1 MRAVD
6 LITKKRDGGE
16 LEKEELEFL
25 IKGYVA
31 GEIPDYQ
38 MSAFLMAVF
47 FSGMSF
53 AETAT
58 LTRVMMYSGDSFDLS
73 SITGVKVD
81 KHSTGGVGDKVSLI
95 LAPLVASAG
104 VPVPMVSGRGLGH
117 TGGTLDKLES
127 IPGFTTRM
135 DGKRFI
141 DQIQRIGVAII
152 GQSDNFVP
160 ADKKLYAMRD
170 VTATVES
177 IPLISGSI
185 VSKKA
190 ASGADS
196 FVFDVKTGTGAFM
209 DTEDRARELAHALI
223 GVMKELGK
231 KSMALITDMNQP
243 LGCAIGNSLEV
254 IECIESLKGNPP
266 SDLREICM
274 ELGMRML
281 LLGERAATLEEA
293 EGILKER
300 WASGAALQ
308 KFQEMVKAQGGNP
321 DIIDNTSLL
330 DVSPDIKDLT
340 SPRDGVIA
348 GFEAREIG
356 IVCMLLGAGRA
367 TYDAPIDY
375 GVGLICHKKIGEVVK
390 KGEPVFTIYH
400 RGGKSL
406 REAEK
411 RLSRAVIISDNL
423 VHPPK
428 LIKAEIQ

>member
-6 LITKKRDGGE
+6 LIAKKRDGGE
-16 LEKEELEFL
+16 LKKEELEFL
-25 IKGYVA
+25 IKGYVS

-53 AETAT
+53 AEMAT
-58 LTRVMMYSGDSFDLS
+58 LTRVMMYSGDTFDLS

-127 IPGFTTRM
+127 IPGFTTGM

-141 DQIQRIGVAII
+141 DQIKRIGVAII
-152 GQSDNFVP
+152 GQTDNFVP

-185 VSKKA
+185 ISKKV

-209 DTEDRARELAHALI
+209 DTEDRARELAHSLI

-243 LGCAIGNSLEV
+243 LGRAIGNSLEV

-293 EGILKER
+293 AGILQER

-321 DIIDNTSLL
+321 DIIDNPSLL
-330 DVSPDIKDLT
+330 DVSPDRKDLT
-340 SPRDGVIA
+340 SSRDGVIA

-356 IVCMLLGAGRA
+356 NVCMLLGAGRA

-411 RLSRAVIISDNL
+411 RLSQAVIISDNL
-423 VHPPK
+423 VYPPK
-428 LIKAEIQ
+428 LIKSEIQ

>member
-6 LITKKRDGGE
+6 LIAKKRDGGE
-16 LEKEELEFL
+16 LKKDELEFL

-31 GEIPDYQ
+31 DEIPDYQ

-47 FSGMSF
+47 FSGMTF

-58 LTRVMMYSGDSFDLS
+58 LTRVMMNSGDTFDLS
-73 SITGVKVD
+73 SIPGVKVD

-135 DGKRFI
+135 DGQKFI
-141 DQIQRIGVAII
+141 DQIKKIGVAII
-152 GQSDNFVP
+152 GQTDNFVP
-160 ADKKLYAMRD
+160 ADKKLYAVRD

-185 VSKKA
+185 ISKKA

-209 DTEDRARELAHALI
+209 DTEERARELAHSLI

-231 KSMALITDMNQP
+231 KSIALITDMNQP
-243 LGCAIGNSLEV
+243 LGRAIGNSLEV
-254 IECIESLKGNPP
+254 IECIESLKGNAP

-274 ELGMRML
+274 ALGMRML
-281 LLGERAATLEEA
+281 LLGEKAATLEEA
-293 EGILKER
+293 EVNLKAR
-300 WASGAALQ
+300 WASGEALQ
-308 KFQEMVKAQGGNP
+308 KFREMVKAQGGNP
-321 DIIDNTSLL
+321 DIIDNPSLV
-330 DVSPDIKDLT
+330 DVSSDRKDLI
-340 SPRDGVIA
+340 SLRDGVVE
-348 GFEAREIG
+348 GFETREIG
-356 IVCMLLGAGRA
+356 NVCMLLGAGRA

-375 GVGLICHKKIGEVVK
+375 GVGLICHKKIGDVVK

-400 RGGKSL
+400 RDGKSL
-406 REAEK
+406 KEAEK
-411 RLSRAVIISDNL
+411 RLLQAITISDSI

-428 LIKAEIQ
+428 LVKAEIR